1 MVLEILTALDALP
14 EEDMVLEEL
23 LSVVTVRSFVKVL
36 VEEDSNWKWRIMSVK
51 KGDAEYKIPPTST
64 EGRALLQV
72 KVDVSYTV

>member
-36 VEEDSNWKWRIMSVK
+36 VEEDSN
-51 KGDAEYKIPPTST
+51 
-64 EGRALLQV
+64 
-72 KVDVSYTV
+72 